1 MDILYR
7 KHMNLY
13 GSSFLKEYTRV
24 SKLTE
29 ELNKKIGFPIYKVT
43 IDVLNSELKVENR
56 FLGKKKMKFSH
67 SMKGNLNYVR

>member
-29 ELNKKIGFPIYKVT
+29 ELNKKIGIPIYKVT
-43 IDVLNSELKVENR
+43 IDVLNSELK
-56 FLGKKKMKFSH
+56 F
-67 SMKGNLNYVR
+67 